1 MPSES
6 VLTRLSDWVLVSV
19 IVIFLCVYLVS
30 LYVTLMMGQ
39 TSSTP
44 LGLTLEH
51 WTEIKTKT
59 HNLSVD
65 VRKIL
70 ENFLLYGMASF

>member
-70 ENFLLYGMASF
+70 ENFLRR

>member
-1 MPSES
+1 VPSES